1 MVRKGGKCT
10 RVTSSTPIEH
20 IYKHV
25 LSGQFVESTNSNIQ
39 KVSGT
44 RLGKFFAITK
54 EEEYKQV
61 IYQSITVMEIYRNK
75 SFEELRYEDYKM
87 NKKRFNYNTAT
98 FGQSSGFGWPIQQSK
113 FTNIGHNIVTFRG
126 SNGFEWPNQRH
137 IFTGF
142 GQSTSIFGQHN
153 GFEWPNQQQIF
164 TNIGHNRL
172 PFTNQNTV
180 TGFNDSKFVSSNQF
194 DAQKFSFDTRKKNNQ
209 LPFGQTSSTSTFGGR
224 TTSFRINPINSS
236 RIKPNTS
243 DCTTDK
249 PIKLCTDEESVSLMS
264 ESSHGKF
271 QDLFNNTSIHPIE
284 AFGSNND
291 TVNESIVKPQLPEWL
306 SYTDVLVTSIDLP
319 TESLSRFLCIQCH
332 KVLSRFPVFC
342 SAGGFICGRCP
353 YPKNCVRNDIYEL
366 LAQKLKFPCCYKEHG
381 CSENLF
387 PKQVEQ
393 HESTCKFKKYLCPM
407 NLTPACEWKGFST
420 ELLDHYSQCHQMFIM
435 QNTELFGVTFFSTKD
450 ENFLLSHKD
459 NLYLINRLTEKK
471 TFSCTVSYICH
482 DSNKGDSYYYKLI
495 FENKN
500 KPCYEIQNP
509 INVTTRVKLE
519 DLVQSNSI
527 NNFNM
532 GFGKI
537 EIFKGEKMSKKH
549 KKGEESNTNVDYDIL
564 EELECMICCEYM
576 LPPIYQCL
584 TGHSICEECK
594 ESIKECPICRKE
606 FQNTKN
612 FALAHIIE
620 HLNYPCK
627 YNGCKFV
634 TKSKDIRKHQT
645 TCIYS
650 PTNCQLKEHFD
661 YYEETYFDEVYG
673 HIVKNHDEILQI
685 NCSEK
690 NSTPKSIV
698 RSCFLVIYES
708 KIFKLLS
715 LYTNSKLCFTA
726 QFMEPLYESSSY
738 RFDIDILD
746 KNKKSGLRRTSCC
759 GLMTDLKTAFDD
771 DMAVIMFTHN
781 EIQNLIEDQIF
792 FKIKIF
798 KT

>member
-1 MVRKGGKCT
+1 MASLSARVKLRELSRTFAPKRSGVEWEYWLVR
-10 RVTSSTPIEH
+10 
-20 IYKHV
+20 
-25 LSGQFVESTNSNIQ
+25 FVFVVCICIMESTNSNIQ

-44 RLGKFFAITK
+44 RLGKFFAVTK
-54 EEEYKQV
+54 EEEDKHKKQV
-61 IYQSITVMEIYRNK
+61 ILQSITVMEIYRDK

-98 FGQSSGFGWPIQQSK
+98 FGQSSGFGWPNQLHKLS
-113 FTNIGHNIVTFRG
+113 NLGHNIVTFRG
-126 SNGFEWPNQRH
+126 SNK
-137 IFTGF
+137 
-142 GQSTSIFGQHN
+142 
-153 GFEWPNQQQIF
+153 FEWPNQQQVF
-164 TNIGHNRL
+164 TNIGQNRL
-172 PFTNQNTV
+172 PFTNQNTA
-180 TGFNDSKFVSSNQF
+180 TGFNGRKFVSSNKF
-194 DAQKFSFDTRKKNNQ
+194 GAQKFSCDTRKKNN
-209 LPFGQTSSTSTFGGR
+209 LHFGQKSTTSTCGGH
-224 TTSFRINPINSS
+224 TTSFGINPINSS
-236 RIKPNTS
+236 RIKPDTS
-243 DCTTDK
+243 DFTTDK
-249 PIKLCTDEESVSLMS
+249 PTKLCTDGESVRLLS
-264 ESSHGKF
+264 ESSNGKSK
-271 QDLFNNTSIHPIE
+271 DLLNNTSRHPIE

-291 TVNESIVKPQLPEWL
+291 TVNNESIVKPQLSEWL
-306 SYTDVLVTSIDLP
+306 SNSDVLITSIDLP
-319 TESLSRFLCIQCH
+319 TENLSRLLCIRCH

-342 SAGGFICGRCP
+342 SAEGFSCGRCP
-353 YPKNCVRNDIYEL
+353 YPKNCIRNEIYEL
-366 LAQKLKFPCCYKEHG
+366 LAQKLKFPCCYKDRG

-407 NLTPACEWKGFST
+407 NLTTACEWKGFST
-420 ELLDHYSQCHQMFIM
+420 ELLEHYSQCHQMFIM
-435 QNTELFGVTFFSTKD
+435 QNAELFGVTFFSSKD

-459 NLYLINRLTEKK
+459 NLYLINLAIDSQKN
-471 TFSCTVSYICH
+471 TFSCTVSYIRH
-482 DSNKGDSYYYKLI
+482 NSDKGYNYYYKLI
-495 FENKN
+495 FQNKN

-527 NNFNM
+527 NSCNM

-549 KKGEESNTNVDYDIL
+549 RKGEESNTNLDYDIL
-564 EELECMICCEYM
+564 QELECMICCEYM

-594 ESIKECPICRKE
+594 ESIKECPICRKD

-612 FALAHIIE
+612 FALAQIIE

-661 YYEETYFDEVYG
+661 YFEETYVGEVYG
-673 HIVKNHDEILQI
+673 HIVKNHDYILHI

-690 NSTPKSIV
+690 SGTPKSIV

-715 LYTNSKLCFTA
+715 LYANNKLCFTA
-726 QFMEPLYESSSY
+726 QFMEPYYESSSY

-746 KNKKSGLRRTSCC
+746 KEKKSVLRRTNSCSR
-759 GLMTDLKTAFDD
+759 MTDSKTAFDD

-781 EIQNLIEDQIF
+781 EIQNFIGDQIF
-792 FKIKIF
+792 FKVKIF